1 LGRRLTGRDI
11 FMSFG
16 RQRRHAQAVLFVER
30 SVLMSPSG
38 CGGNQEIDEEMGR
51 WGNREIR
58 TFRGTQ
64 TAKATN

>member
-30 SVLMSPSG
+30 SALMSLSE
-38 CGGNQEIDEEMGR
+38 CGGIEEIDGEMR
-51 WGNREIR
+51 
-58 TFRGTQ
+58 
-64 TAKATN
+64 K